1 VTEENRIVST
11 ALPYRISIDEEDGK
25 AILATLK
32 PTTLLAISNTPQL
45 IAVAKEVEDTIVS
58 VM

>member
-1 VTEENRIVST
+1 VTEENRIGST

-25 AILATLK
+25 AILAALK
-32 PTTLLAISNTPQL
+32 PTTLVAIFNTPQL

-58 VM
+58 FM